1 LGECEGS
8 GVKVAVS
15 GKGGVGKTTIAGT
28 LARIFA
34 RKGFKV
40 LAIDADPNANLGL
53 TLGVPIDRAKT
64 VIPVSENGAL
74 IEEKTGVKPESYGS
88 VFRLSFSVDDII
100 DRFGVQTLDGVT
112 LLVMGVVRSAGQ
124 GCMCPA
130 NALVRAL
137 MRHLLVRREEV
148 VVLDMEAGTEHL
160 GRRTAEHVNVMLI
173 ISDANKKS
181 LETAKNIHS
190 LSTEMGVEQ
199 AFIVGNKVLDP
210 FEEDVI
216 KEYCVDNELSLLTL
230 IPYDEE
236 IRKNDVKGEALSF
249 STESSGLNAIK
260 ALSERL
266 QSISLE

>member
-1 LGECEGS
+1 M
-8 GVKVAVS
+8 KVAVS
-15 GKGGVGKTTIAGT
+15 GKGGVGKTTVAGT

-53 TLGVPIDRAKT
+53 TLGVPLDRAKT
-64 VIPVSENGAL
+64 VVPVSENASL
-74 IEEKTGVKPESYGS
+74 IEEKTGVKPESYGG
-88 VFRLSFSVDDII
+88 VFRLSFSVDDVIN
-100 DRFGVQTLDGVT
+100 RFGVQTLDGVT

-137 MRHLLVRREEV
+137 IRHLLVKREEA

-173 ISDANKKS
+173 VSDANRKS
-181 LETAKNIHS
+181 LETARNIYA
-190 LSTEMGVEQ
+190 LSREMGVEQ
-199 AFIVGNKVLDP
+199 AFIVGNKVLDS
-210 FEEDVI
+210 FEEEVI
-216 KEYCVDNELSLLTL
+216 KEYCADNGLSLLTL

-236 IRKNDVKGEALSF
+236 IRKNDVRGETLTLSKA
-249 STESSGLNAIK
+249 SSGLNAIK
-260 ALSERL
+260 TLSERL
-266 QSISLE
+266 LSVSLE